1 MTIRRPDAVI
11 VRTRTKGMGHTI
23 SCKDG
28 ILQFCPSDGARLPR
42 RATVFLDRDGVLNR
56 RIEGG
61 YVTRWSDF
69 IVLRG
74 VLSALRVLREHNF
87 QVVIVSNQAGVGKGL
102 VTWERLAR
110 ITQRSLRKFALAG
123 GSVDAAFFCLHQP
136 SDNCNCRKPKPGLLQ
151 AAARCLEIDFAHS
164 FLIGDS
170 PADIAAGA
178 AMKCTTIYLSPSFD
192 GTVNA
197 CHQARNL
204 TEAVRWITD
213 LRLDV

>member
-1 MTIRRPDAVI
+1 MTIRRPDI
-11 VRTRTKGMGHTI
+11 VQMRTKTKGMGYTV

-28 ILQFCPSDGARLPR
+28 ILQFRASDGARLPR
-42 RATVFLDRDGVLNR
+42 RATVFVDRDGVLNR
-56 RIEGG
+56 RVEGG

-74 VLSALRVLREHNF
+74 VVSALRILRAHNF

-102 VTWERLAR
+102 MTWEQLAR
-110 ITQRSLRKFALAG
+110 ITHRSLRKFAMAG
-123 GSVDAAFFCLHQP
+123 GSVDAAFFCLHQTA
-136 SDNCNCRKPKPGLLQ
+136 DNCNCRKPKPGLLQ
-151 AAARCLEIDFAHS
+151 AAARCVEIDFARS

-178 AMKCTTIYLSPSFD
+178 AMKCTTVYLSPSFD
-192 GTVNA
+192 KTVNA

-204 TEAVRWITD
+204 MQAVRWITN